1 MKLDEGHRLTDE
13 QLQALE
19 ERIREMYDEA
29 AKELQDIIDD
39 YFAKF
44 AVRDKEM
51 QDMLQAGKIDE
62 EAYKQWRLNQI
73 GRGRRFEQLRDKLA
87 ERATHANEVAVA
99 YIK

>member
-1 MKLDEGHRLTDE
+1 MRLDEGHRLTDE
-13 QLQALE
+13 QLQELE

-51 QDMLQAGKIDE
+51 QDMLQAGKIDD

-73 GRGRRFEQLRDKLA
+73 EP
-87 ERATHANEVAVA
+87 RAS
-99 YIK
+99 I